1 VKDSAPFLLL
11 TTGALLGTTFPLG
24 KLATNAGISPFV
36 WAWLIATGSAV
47 LLWSLQPIKQKKIS
61 LAPQYLKYYLLLSVC
76 SLVLP
81 NVLIFIVIPKLGS
94 GFTSI
99 LFTLSPILTLTLS
112 SLWQVRVPSMLGVVG
127 LVIGFIGAVVVGL
140 TRGEIGSPAGYQWVL
155 VGLCIP
161 MSLAIGNIY
170 RTMGWPPSAKPTELA
185 IGTNVAAALWLLLL
199 IVVTAQSREITG
211 LASHKL
217 LVLTQVVAS
226 AAMFSVFFR
235 LQLVGGPTYLSQI
248 GYVAA
253 GLALFVGTVFLG
265 ERYSI
270 TTWIGAFIIVVG
282 VATTVF
288 AQARERR

>member
-1 VKDSAPFLLL
+1 LLGYYANDVIETNVKDSPPLLLL

-36 WAWLIATGSAV
+36 WAWL
-47 LLWSLQPIKQKKIS
+47 
-61 LAPQYLKYYLLLSVC
+61 LLSLC

-81 NVLIFIVIPKLGS
+81 NVLIFIVIPHLGS

-112 SLWQVRVPSMLGVVG
+112 SIWQVRVPSKLGVFG
-127 LVIGFIGAVVVGL
+127 LLVGFIGAIVVGV
-140 TRGEIGSPAGYQWVL
+140 TRGELGAPAGYQWVL

-161 MSLAIGNIY
+161 MTLAIGNIY
-170 RTMGWPPSAKPTELA
+170 RTIGWPPSASPTELA
-185 IGTNVAAALWLLLL
+185 IGANLAAALWLLLL
-199 IVVTAQSREITG
+199 IVVRGELPAMAD

-217 LVLTQVVAS
+217 LVLVQVVAS
-226 AAMFSVFFR
+226 TAMFSVFFR
-235 LQLVGGPTYLSQI
+235 LQQVGGPTYLSQI

-265 ERYSI
+265 ERYSVV
-270 TTWIGAFIIVVG
+270 TWLGAFIIVIGVG
-282 VATTVF
+282 MTVY
-288 AQARERR
+288 AQARAGR